1 MKSFKFYN
9 LLVGWITFAIAAVVY
24 LLSIEPSGSYWDC
37 SEFIATA
44 FKIQVGHPPGAPLFM
59 IIARFFTLFAG
70 GNLEHVAVTVNVMS
84 ALASAFTILFLFWTI
99 THLARRIYARTEELN
114 PSQIFGIIGAGV
126 VGALA
131 YTFSD
136 TFWFS
141 AVEGEVYA
149 MSSLFTAVVFWAI
162 LKWENDFGKPFANR
176 WLVLIAYLMGLSIGV
191 HLLNLLAIPAIVFV
205 YYFKT
210 YKVTKIGVLKSFGI
224 SALILGGILYGII
237 PGFVKVGSW
246 FELLFVN
253 SMGLPFNSGF
263 FSYLFLLVGG
273 LIWGVYYTY
282 KHGKVI
288 GNTIILCVSVIMI
301 GYSSYSM
308 IVVRAFADTPIN
320 ENDPENVFALINYL
334 NREQYGDRPLVKGQY
349 FSAPVTSQTPRYS
362 YTKNAKTGKYDKFV
376 ISLDYTF
383 NPQFETIFPRMY
395 SAQKDHVDQYM
406 SWGNIKG
413 KQVMIT
419 NEKGEE
425 EAAIVPTF
433 GENLNF
439 FFTYQVGYM
448 YMRYFMWNFVG
459 RQNDIQGQGGGGVY
473 GNWISGIPFI
483 DKAITGSDQ
492 TVDYMKGNKG
502 TNKYYFLPLIL
513 GLIGIF
519 YQVKRDPKNA
529 FVVGLLFF
537 LTGLAIVLYLNQTP
551 LQPRER
557 DYAYAGSFY
566 AFTIWIG
573 LAVLSIQEFLDKR
586 VKGLAAPALAT
597 GLCLFAA
604 PMLMGSQT
612 WDDHDRSNRYMAED
626 FAYNYLQST
635 LPNSIIITNGDND
648 TFPLWFQQEVKD
660 VRTDVRIMNTSLLGT
675 DWYIDQMKKKAYKSM
690 PLPITIPHDKYVQ
703 GVNDQI
709 IVDNRVKGYHDAK
722 EVMDFILDSDP
733 STKIPYD
740 NELLSYSP
748 TSYIKIPVNKKNAIA
763 SGIVAAKDA
772 SKMVDTLYINIE
784 KRYLSKSDFV
794 VLDILAHYQWD
805 RPIYVVSPGG
815 EGDLGFSDYLQFDGF
830 AYRLVP
836 IKTPYNKSSLDA
848 GRVDTDVLY
857 NNLMKKYRW
866 GTINN
871 PNIYID
877 QNMTRTVVQVL
888 RIRDMFS
895 KLAAELIKEGKMA
908 KALEVQDRG
917 MALVPFSMYAPEF
930 MPYSIAPIVENYYK
944 LGRADKA
951 NRIAEEML
959 VRNVKTLSFFLK
971 LDPKFSNNLN
981 MEKVTGFQGMLFVS
995 EVVKKYNQPALYKKY
1010 EAALQSFY
1018 PYVAPYFQQQAAQPT
1033 DSVVQEQE

>member
-1 MKSFKFYN
+1 MKNFKFYN
-9 LLVGWITFAIAAVVY
+9 LLVGWITFAISAIVY
-24 LLSIEPSGSYWDC
+24 LLTIEPSGSYWDC
-37 SEFIATA
+37 GEFIATA
-44 FKIQVGHPPGAPLFM
+44 FKLEVGHPPGAPLFM
-59 IIARFFTLFAG
+59 IMARFFTLFAG
-70 GNLEHVAVTVNVMS
+70 GNLELVATMVNVMS

-99 THLARRIYARTEELN
+99 THLARRIYANTDELN
-114 PSQIFGIIGAGV
+114 ANQIFGIIGAGF

-162 LKWENDFGKPFANR
+162 LKWENDFGKPYANR
-176 WLVLIAYLMGLSIGV
+176 WIILISYLMGLSIGV

-205 YYFKT
+205 FYFKK
-210 YKVTKIGVLKSFGI
+210 YKVTKVGVLKALGV
-224 SALILGGILYGII
+224 SALILGGILYVII
-237 PGFVKVGSW
+237 PGFAKVGSW

-253 SMGLPFNSGF
+253 SFGLPFNSGF
-263 FSYLFLLVGG
+263 FFYLALLVGG
-273 LIWGVYYTY
+273 LIWGVHYTY

-288 GNTIILCVSVIMI
+288 GNTILLCVSVIMI
-301 GYSSYSM
+301 GYSSYTM

-349 FSAPVTSQTPRYS
+349 FSAPITSTTPRYS
-362 YTKNAKTGKYDKFV
+362 YTKNEKEGRYDKFI
-376 ISLDYTF
+376 ISYNYDF
-383 NPQFETIFPRMY
+383 DSQFETVFPRMY
-395 SAQKDHVDQYM
+395 SMQKDHIDQYM
-406 SWGNIKG
+406 TWGNVKG
-413 KQVMIT
+413 KQVMTT
-419 NEKGEE
+419 NANGEE
-425 EAAIVPTF
+425 EATIVPTF
-433 GENLNF
+433 GENVGF
-439 FFTYQVGYM
+439 FLSYQVGYM

-459 RQNDIQGQGGGGVY
+459 RQNDIQGQGGSLY
-473 GNWISGIPFI
+473 GNWQSGIPFI
-483 DKAITGSDQ
+483 DRMITGSND
-492 TVDYMKGNKG
+492 TVDYLKDNKG
-502 TNKYYFLPLIL
+502 SNKYFFLPLIL

-519 YQVKRDPKNA
+519 YQVQRDPKNA

-537 LTGLAIVLYLNQTP
+537 LTGLAIVIYLNQTP

-573 LAVLSIQEFLDKR
+573 LAVLSVQEFLSKR

-597 GLCLFAA
+597 ALCLFAA
-604 PMLMGSQT
+604 PVLMGAQT

-626 FAYNYLQST
+626 FAYNYLQTT

-648 TFPLWFQQEVKD
+648 TFPLWFQQEVKG

-675 DWYIDQMKKKAYKSM
+675 DWYIDQMKKKAYESN
-690 PLPITIPHDKYVQ
+690 PLPISIPRKKYVQ

-709 IVDNRVKGYHDAK
+709 VVMNKVEGYHDAK

-733 STKIPYD
+733 STKIPYGND
-740 NELLSYSP
+740 LISFTP
-748 TSYIKIPVNKKNAIA
+748 TSFIKIPVNKQNAIA

-772 SKMVDTLYINIE
+772 DKMVDTLYINIK
-784 KRYLSKSDFV
+784 KRDLSKSDFV
-794 VLDILAHYQWD
+794 ILDILAHYQWN
-805 RPIYVVSPGG
+805 RPIYIVSPGG
-815 EGDLGFSDYLQFDGF
+815 DGDLGFSDYLQFDGF

-836 IKTPYNKSSLDA
+836 IKTPHDQNTLDA

-871 PNIYID
+871 PNIYVD
-877 QNMTRTVVQVL
+877 QNMSRTVVQVL

-895 KLAAELIKEGKMA
+895 KLAAELIKEGKLD
-908 KALEVQDRG
+908 KALKVQDRG
-917 MALVPFSMYAPEF
+917 MELVPFSMYAPEF
-930 MPYSIAPIVENYYK
+930 MPYSIPAIVDNYYK
-944 LGRADKA
+944 LGKTDKA

-959 VRNVKTLSFFLK
+959 NRNVKNLSFFLK
-971 LDPKFSNNLN
+971 LDPKFGNNLG
-981 MEKVTGFQGMLFVS
+981 MEKQLGFQSILFVS

-1010 EAALQSFY
+1010 EDALNSFY
-1018 PYVAPYFQQQAAQPT
+1018 PYFAPSFQEQQPELT
-1033 DSVVQEQE
+1033 DSIVQE

>member
-1 MKSFKFYN
+1 MKNFKFYN
-9 LLVGWITFAIAAVVY
+9 LLVGWITFAISAIVY
-24 LLSIEPSGSYWDC
+24 LLTIEPSGSYWDC
-37 SEFIATA
+37 GEFIATA
-44 FKIQVGHPPGAPLFM
+44 FKLEVGHPPGAPLFM
-59 IIARFFTLFAG
+59 IMARFFTLFAG
-70 GNLEHVAVTVNVMS
+70 GNLELVATMVNVMS

-99 THLARRIYARTEELN
+99 THLARRIYANTDELN
-114 PSQIFGIIGAGV
+114 ANQIFGIIGAGV

-162 LKWENDFGKPFANR
+162 LKWENDFGKPYANR
-176 WLVLIAYLMGLSIGV
+176 WIILISYLMGLSIGV

-205 YYFKT
+205 FYFKK
-210 YKVTKIGVLKSFGI
+210 YKVTKVGVLKALGV
-224 SALILGGILYGII
+224 SALILGGILYVII
-237 PGFVKVGSW
+237 PGFAKVGSW

-253 SMGLPFNSGF
+253 SFGLPFNSGF
-263 FSYLFLLVGG
+263 FFYLALLVGG
-273 LIWGVYYTY
+273 LIWGVHYTY

-288 GNTIILCVSVIMI
+288 GNTILLCVSVIMI
-301 GYSSYSM
+301 GYSSYTM

-349 FSAPVTSQTPRYS
+349 FSAPITSTTPRYS
-362 YTKNAKTGKYDKFV
+362 YTKNEKEGRYDKFI
-376 ISLDYTF
+376 ISYNYDF
-383 NPQFETIFPRMY
+383 DSQFETVFPRMY
-395 SAQKDHVDQYM
+395 SMQKDHIDQYM
-406 SWGNIKG
+406 TWGNVKG
-413 KQVMIT
+413 KQVMTT
-419 NEKGEE
+419 NANGEE
-425 EAAIVPTF
+425 EATIVPTF
-433 GENLNF
+433 GENVGF
-439 FFTYQVGYM
+439 FLSYQVGYM

-459 RQNDIQGQGGGGVY
+459 RQNDIQGQGGSLY
-473 GNWISGIPFI
+473 GNWQSGIPFT
-483 DKAITGSDQ
+483 DRMITGSND
-492 TVDYMKGNKG
+492 TVDYLKDNKG
-502 TNKYYFLPLIL
+502 SNKYFFLPLIL

-519 YQVKRDPKNA
+519 YQVQRDPKNA

-537 LTGLAIVLYLNQTP
+537 LTGLAIVIYLNQTP

-573 LAVLSIQEFLDKR
+573 LAVLSVQEFLSKR

-597 GLCLFAA
+597 ALCLFAA
-604 PMLMGSQT
+604 PVLMGAQT

-626 FAYNYLQST
+626 FAYNYLQTT

-648 TFPLWFQQEVKD
+648 TFPLWFQQEVKG

-675 DWYIDQMKKKAYKSM
+675 DWYIDQMKKKAYESN
-690 PLPITIPHDKYVQ
+690 PLPISIPREKYVQ

-709 IVDNRVKGYHDAK
+709 VVMNKVEGYHDAK

-733 STKIPYD
+733 STKIPYGND
-740 NELLSYSP
+740 LISFTP
-748 TSYIKIPVNKKNAIA
+748 TSFIKIPVNKQNAIA

-772 SKMVDTLYINIE
+772 DKMVDTLYINIK
-784 KRYLSKSDFV
+784 KRDLSKSDFV
-794 VLDILAHYQWD
+794 ILDILAHYQWN
-805 RPIYVVSPGG
+805 RPIYIVSPGG
-815 EGDLGFSDYLQFDGF
+815 DGDLGFSDYLQFDGF

-836 IKTPYNKSSLDA
+836 IKTPHDQNTLDA

-871 PNIYID
+871 PNIYVD
-877 QNMTRTVVQVL
+877 QNMSRTVVQVL

-895 KLAAELIKEGKMA
+895 KLAAELIKEGKLD
-908 KALEVQDRG
+908 KALKVQDRG
-917 MALVPFSMYAPEF
+917 MELVPFSMYAPEF
-930 MPYSIAPIVENYYK
+930 MPYSIPAIVDNYYK
-944 LGRADKA
+944 LGKTDKA

-959 VRNVKTLSFFLK
+959 NRNVKNLSFFLK
-971 LDPKFSNNLN
+971 LDPKFGNNLG
-981 MEKVTGFQGMLFVS
+981 MEKQLGFQSILFVS

-1010 EAALQSFY
+1010 EDALNSFY
-1018 PYVAPYFQQQAAQPT
+1018 PYFAPSFQEQQPELT
-1033 DSVVQEQE
+1033 DSIVQE